1 MLPSTRDLCSGC
13 ALPARR
19 ALPFLW
25 LQSRIKSIN
34 PDGARFRA
42 PSASRLRLH
51 DPSSLDCLRRTLRL
65 QCGACGPP
73 HARVG
78 RRPMSAQRQRG
89 GRTSRAPVRIE
100 MTRVSHGLRA
110 VCQEC
115 ICACKA
121 ELVAC
126 LRSTTRTRVRVC
138 LRGLED
144 EDYVRDIFGDLLAI
158 LKSGEEGTWCYHEG
172 AFVDVSIVPKTPSP
186 PCAQQLSAGSTV
198 YTEQD
203 DGVGSPQGEWE
214 RGGLL
219 RRVDDD

>member
-1 MLPSTRDLCSGC
+1 VASIPNKVHQPRRGAVPRTERV
-13 ALPARR
+13 APAPAR
-19 ALPFLW
+19 PFV
-25 LQSRIKSIN
+25 
-34 PDGARFRA
+34 P
-42 PSASRLRLH
+42 RLS
-51 DPSSLDCLRRTLRL
+51 PLDSPATVR
-65 QCGACGPP
+65 G
-73 HARVG
+73 VS
-78 RRPMSAQRQRG
+78 PMSAQRQRG

-214 RGGLL
+214 RGGLV
-219 RRVDDD
+219 RRVDDDSDTIFACTQ

>member
-1 MLPSTRDLCSGC
+1 MASIPNKVHQPRRGAVPRTERV
-13 ALPARR
+13 APAPAR
-19 ALPFLW
+19 PFV
-25 LQSRIKSIN
+25 
-34 PDGARFRA
+34 P
-42 PSASRLRLH
+42 RLS
-51 DPSSLDCLRRTLRL
+51 PLDSPATVR
-65 QCGACGPP
+65 G
-73 HARVG
+73 VS
-78 RRPMSAQRQRG
+78 PMSAQRQRG

-214 RGGLL
+214 RGGLV

>member
-1 MLPSTRDLCSGC
+1 MASIPNKVHQPRRGAVPRTERV
-13 ALPARR
+13 APAPAR
-19 ALPFLW
+19 PFV
-25 LQSRIKSIN
+25 
-34 PDGARFRA
+34 P
-42 PSASRLRLH
+42 RLS
-51 DPSSLDCLRRTLRL
+51 PLDSPATVR
-65 QCGACGPP
+65 G
-73 HARVG
+73 VS
-78 RRPMSAQRQRG
+78 PMSAQRQRG

-100 MTRVSHGLRA
+100 MIRVSHGLQA

-214 RGGLL
+214 RGGLV